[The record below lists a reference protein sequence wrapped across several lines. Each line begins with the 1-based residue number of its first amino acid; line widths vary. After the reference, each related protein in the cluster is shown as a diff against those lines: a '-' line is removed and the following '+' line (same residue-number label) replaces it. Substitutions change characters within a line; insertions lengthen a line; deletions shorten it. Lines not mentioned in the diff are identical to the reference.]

1 MQFVQE
7 SRAIPLGPAT
17 GGANRGSRGAISDRS
32 KVRNDAELRTMSAV
46 TDSLTTLQRIAA
58 GDSSAVAEFVDR
70 YSGWVMSIARG
81 YVQDL
86 ALAEDAV
93 QEIFLEVWKNAS
105 RYDPSIASEATF
117 VATVAR
123 RRLIDMHRKRQRRPQ
138 IEAVEVE
145 AAGGFDDG
153 GIDRVELR
161 DEAALAAEAIDQLK
175 PDQRDL
181 LRMWIMEG
189 LTHGE
194 IAERTGR
201 PLGTVKSHLRR
212 GLMKVRELLGVTDDE
227 EAS

>member
-1 MQFVQE
+1 
-7 SRAIPLGPAT
+7 
-17 GGANRGSRGAISDRS
+17 
-32 KVRNDAELRTMSAV
+32 
-46 TDSLTTLQRIAA
+46 
-58 GDSSAVAEFVDR
+58 
-70 YSGWVMSIARG
+70 MSIARG